1 MEGAALLEKVDMNE
15 ESISTVSPIVEYGIV
30 SSDILL
36 ELENR
41 KEREN
46 GYW

>member
-1 MEGAALLEKVDMNE
+1 MEGAALLEKVNMTE
-15 ESISTVSPIVEYGIV
+15 ESISTVSPIVEYGII
-30 SSDILL
+30 SRDILL

-46 GYW
+46 GYR